1 MRVSTEEKER
11 SRARILAAA
20 GRLFRENGV
29 QGASVA
35 DIMREAGMTH
45 GGFYRHFADKDAL
58 LAASLSEAFESF
70 AEPLDDASVDHAV
83 AVAEFRARYLS
94 TDHLATPGQGC
105 PAATLG
111 PDIART
117 DTAVRAAFSHGV
129 NRVIEGLAR
138 GNGPA
143 KASRADAI
151 RDLAMLVGAMVLA
164 RGATDPL
171 AAEILNACESPPA
184 FTS

>member
-1 MRVSTEEKER
+1 MRVSAEEKER

-58 LAASLSEAFESF
+58 LAASLSEAFEMF
-70 AEPLDDASVDHAV
+70 AKPLGETGENTTT
-83 AVAEFRARYLS
+83 VAEFRARYLS
-94 TDHLATPGQGC
+94 PDHLAAPGQGC
-105 PAATLG
+105 PAAALG
-111 PDIART
+111 PDLARA
-117 DTAVRAAFSHGV
+117 DLAVRAAFSDGV
-129 NRVIEGLAR
+129 NRMIAGLAGQGDATR
-138 GNGPA
+138 T
-143 KASRADAI
+143 DAI

-171 AAEILNACESPPA
+171 ATEILSVCETPPA
-184 FTS
+184 STS